1 MRPNGLIKLPTGYWL
16 LIETEGFIRDDG
28 ICEVRVQAR
37 LERFL
42 FA

>member
-1 MRPNGLIKLPTGYWL
+1 MMTPSALIKLPTGYWL
-16 LIETEGFIRDDG
+16 LIETEGFVKDEIG
-28 ICEVRVQAR
+28 EIHVHAR